1 MEVTMAKKV
10 EKEAHFI
17 RLDTDLNQDLI
28 AFVEYLNKE
37 KRRKDRDQRDL
48 KISDVFEIAL
58 KKYMMESGYLEVR
71 EKYNPEGFKKSL
83 EPI

>member
-1 MEVTMAKKV
+1 MAKKI

-17 RLDTDLNQDLI
+17 RVDKDLNQDLL

-37 KRRKDRDQRDL
+37 KKKDRDQRDL

-83 EPI
+83 EPL

>member
-1 MEVTMAKKV
+1 MAKRV

-17 RLDTDLNQDLI
+17 RLDKDLNEELL
-28 AFVEYLNKE
+28 AFVGFLNKE
-37 KRRKDRDQRDL
+37 KKKERDQRDL

-71 EKYNPEGFKKSL
+71 EQYNPEGYKKSL
-83 EPI
+83 EPL